1 MKRLS
6 RLLATT
12 LTAGM
17 LLAACGDA
25 ANDLD
30 DPAIDEGLE
39 VDPFDTNGDP
49 ATDDGLESETD
60 MDLDDTDSDN

>member
-1 MKRLS
+1 M
-6 RLLATT
+6 
-12 LTAGM
+12 TAGM

-25 ANDLD
+25 ANDME
-30 DPAIDEGLE
+30 DPAVEDGLE

-60 MDLDDTDSDN
+60 MDLDDSDSDN